1 MTWTPTLNSNIF
13 ITQMTVKWESKKK
26 KEVEKRKIQIY
37 ASDIG
42 LATCWF
48 FLGRAQQAVVEKR
61 IVKWSQPNSKLWVLN
76 SNSNWIL
83 VKTTKVQIL
92 CLRQTLLSHTQLI
105 SLSFPWISDSPWNWG
120 DFPRSRRFSLSSALL
135 QCFYFYTASR
145 HICLSCSR
153 SK

>member
-61 IVKWSQPNSKLWVLN
+61 IVK
-76 SNSNWIL
+76 
-83 VKTTKVQIL
+83 
-92 CLRQTLLSHTQLI
+92 
-105 SLSFPWISDSPWNWG
+105 
-120 DFPRSRRFSLSSALL
+120 
-135 QCFYFYTASR
+135 
-145 HICLSCSR
+145 
-153 SK
+153 